1 MIADYHMHPRGP
13 GESIEHT
20 LETVE
25 RYVEA
30 ARERGID
37 EIGLT
42 EHVYYFRETL
52 DFWKVPYQY
61 ERCVHGLET
70 YCDSVL
76 EAKRHGLPVKL
87 GLEIDWVPGNVEGL
101 AEILD
106 SYPWDYLL
114 GSIHY
119 VDGLG
124 IDSRPTLI
132 DRLGTERA
140 WDRYFDELAALAV
153 SGLVDV
159 LAHPDLI
166 KFFGQ
171 RVDEP
176 LLSRI
181 HDRFT
186 DLLADTS
193 VALEISTAGRYK
205 PIGELYP
212 DRSLLERARAC
223 SVPITLA
230 SDAHASENVGRDLD
244 QAIALA
250 RDVGY
255 TTVTVFE
262 GRQGRQEP
270 LG

>member
-1 MIADYHMHPRGP
+1 MHPRGP

-25 RYVEA
+25 RYVEV
-30 ARERGID
+30 ARQRGID
-37 EIGLT
+37 EIGFT
-42 EHVYYFRETL
+42 EHIYYFRETL
-52 DFWKVPYQY
+52 DFWTVPYQY
-61 ERCVHGLET
+61 ERCVYGLDA

-76 EAKRHGLPVKL
+76 EAKRLGLPVKL
-87 GLEIDWVPGNVEGL
+87 GLEVDWVSGSVEAL
-101 AEILD
+101 AELLG
-106 SYPWDYLL
+106 SYAWDYLL

-132 DRLGTERA
+132 EELGAERA
-140 WDRYFDELAALAV
+140 WERYFDDLALLAV

-166 KFFGQ
+166 KFFGR
-171 RVDEP
+171 RVDE
-176 LLSRI
+176 LLLNRI
-181 HDRFT
+181 HDRFIG
-186 DLLADTS
+186 LLGDTG

-212 DRSLLERARAC
+212 DRALLERGLARG
-223 SVPITLA
+223 VPITLA
-230 SDAHASENVGRDLD
+230 SDAHASENVGRDLE

-255 TTVTVFE
+255 TTITIFE
-262 GRQGRQEP
+262 GRQGRQEL